1 MPPLPPSSP
10 HQPALSAESLT
21 RVSSRE
27 TQGYVRTRGWV
38 QARPVG
44 RLMVFNRAEAGSL
57 DQVLVPMDAAR
68 PDYAERV
75 LDVVEKL
82 SRFEGRPAGRVLV
95 DLLNYDADVLRYRVI
110 SSRSERGT
118 LPLTQ
123 AIELLNGAKQSLLAA
138 EHSAIRLKRHHPR
151 LNRTDA
157 VQLLDACH
165 MGQTELG
172 SFIVSIS
179 CPLHAVD
186 VDQAGPI
193 GDTRPFARRA
203 TSLLGRA
210 LAELNSAIE
219 EDRINSVVDQDEPL
233 VSANLCEAILKMRP
247 ADEAGS
253 LEFIPSWAS
262 SEPVVDDRFTRPVM
276 FSADEFT
283 SIEEVYRQ
291 LRPVEGLSDKPWI
304 AFVDELKGTQD
315 DTGTREGDVVFTLF
329 DDDELVRAKA
339 SLNAAQYQLA
349 YEAHNPTHP
358 LVVRGQL
365 SRGPRVSRLSN
376 VTEVRLAL
384 AQDINGEKAG

>member
-1 MPPLPPSSP
+1 MQPPTRPDD
-10 HQPALSAESLT
+10 LT
-21 RVSSRE
+21 EETLRRVSPRDAL
-27 TQGYVRTRGWV
+27 GYARSRGWV
-38 QARPVG
+38 QAKRVG
-44 RLMVFNRAEAGSL
+44 HLMVFGRRETGSL
-57 DQVLVPMDAAR
+57 DQVLVPTDSQR
-68 PDYAERV
+68 PDYAERMF
-75 LDVVEKL
+75 DVVERL
-82 SRFEGRPAGRVLV
+82 ARFEARSMGPILV

-110 SSRSERGT
+110 STRAERGT
-118 LPLTQ
+118 LPLMQ
-123 AIELLNGAKQSLLAA
+123 AIDLLNGAKQSLLAA
-138 EHSAIRLKRHHPR
+138 AHSAILPKRHHPR

-157 VQLLDACH
+157 VQLLDACQ
-165 MGQTELG
+165 MGQTERG
-172 SFIVSIS
+172 SFVVSIS

-193 GDTRPFARRA
+193 GDSRPFARRA

-219 EDRINSVVDQDEPL
+219 EDRINSVVDQTEPV
-233 VSANLCEAILKMRP
+233 VSANLCDAILKMRP
-247 ADEAGS
+247 GDEGGS

-262 SEPVVDDRFTRPVM
+262 SEPLADDRLTRAVM

-304 AFVDELKGTQD
+304 AFVDELKGTEGG
-315 DTGTREGDVVFTLF
+315 TGTREGDVVFTLF

-349 YEAHNPTHP
+349 YEAHNPTRP

-376 VTEVRLAL
+376 ITEVRPAL
-384 AQDINGEKAG
+384 AEDINGETVG